1 MKKVS
6 FLLAVL
12 IAFTSFAVPAK
23 AQTVSAKGSSR
34 AITLSWD
41 SIDPTAAFYQVRRI
55 KPSVSMVTPG
65 PVDGTSWVDT
75 LPETGTNTY
84 EISALDSS
92 LNQTKSIQVSSQ
104 TDKNVPTLEAP
115 CYSILSFATGSK
127 TFTDNGTKKQMTA
140 APVLKS
146 GKMYLVIR
154 YVVEPLGGTIGFDKA
169 TSKVTISALGHTV
182 EMWIGKSMAKVDGVD
197 KPIDAANPKVA
208 PFIEGG
214 RTYVPLRFPVESLGR
229 GSIDWFAKEKTAVL
243 VFPLGCADTIE
254 GQISSVSGDKVTV
267 SFGEGTGDFT
277 IPQGVK
283 LQSGQ
288 CVGVSYEEVDGK
300 NFTGQIVKVPCSQCT
315 GEQFN
320 GTVISSS
327 DTLIIKDAAGK
338 ARTFKKGKNITN
350 FTPGTCVT
358 GCASG
363 DTVVALRTS
372 DCPKQVF
379 EGKVVTACS
388 NGEFGFSVGG
398 VSVQVKTPNGFD
410 CLKLSVGACLVV
422 EGNYDSTNSSLI
434 VASKISIVECQVGS
448 LYTVFVQ
455 SSCKNGSMTVADI
468 DGNFYNLTVPTGTAC
483 DFQLGSCLSVT
494 AQVQGETMVAT
505 KISQSQPPKD
515 ASSYFKGFI
524 TDSTAAKVT
533 VAGDRTY
540 NLTKPTYFTLKLE
553 AGAAVEIWGRIK
565 GESLN
570 AVKLSVTPGMSKTVE
585 GRIIDLMCQTRM
597 SIVSTNSSKVGVKFP
612 SDYDCNK
619 LSIGECIKV
628 VGIMDA
634 ETLQAGIVNK
644 TDCPSGCT
652 GKTYKGTITGVDCTT
667 NTIKIRTFE
676 ENQVISVRIGS
687 TAKCDTLYKG
697 LCIAVCGELTGE
709 TLIAQTLTLTDCP
722 MDVCEGKIFNAIIQ
736 SIDCSAN
743 TITIA
748 TKDGGKTLS
757 LPDTVE
763 CSRLASGSCVEVC
776 VVGESASYVLRLNCT
791 ALGKIIEG
799 TMISETQV
807 ELTDSTKLTI
817 KSNKKLSI
825 GDCIVASGKMSDME
839 ADVFE
844 AAIIAVVQCS
854 GGSGVSGKI
863 ESIDCQN
870 MKVTVSTPTGS
881 KEFSMPEGFD
891 CTQLQPGDCLFV
903 KASEGKTIINK
914 INCPDYERMHTAV
927 YVTSTASDK
936 FTGTVLSSLSS
947 VTVFGSYNNI
957 SKGSIY
963 VAEGHRL
970 NSSTMENA
978 YIEPLM
984 YGMAAP
990 KNETM
995 LFVSFD
1001 KTSNVARMKDAMGN
1015 IRLLVVAPEAL
1026 KDAKKD
1032 EVFTLETTVCDT
1044 GFGPRAELGGNF
1056 VETSSE
1062 LFNRK
1067 TVVGV
1072 IFGVDKSDDMVL
1084 MHTYEGENVGISP
1097 DDVSVI
1103 KSVRAG
1109 DCLIATGAFDDQS
1122 MILKNAKLD
1131 VSDCSGGELGR
1142 SFTGVITAIEGTK
1155 GIIYVASDTGSTYV
1169 VYTEAVT
1176 QLTGLSM
1183 GDCVAVSGIILSKQT
1198 PDYVL
1203 SKMIQRIDC
1212 QSPSNQPATVEGYVE
1227 DYTAA
1232 TKQLKIKTFAG
1243 PTWTV
1248 FVEMNEIPNLEKGMA
1263 VRASGRLQAKSY
1275 SISKGYVSK
1284 MVIASAR
1291 WSVSGK
1297 VTEKLDGAFK
1307 LTDGSGRNWTLHGQT
1322 TPEVDQT
1329 IFAVG
1334 IVPTFG
1340 LAELT
1345 DVYWTVTNGWQ
1356 EPKSSFGGVVF
1367 GVSCGNDN
1375 LLTRNNQTQ
1384 MTSLRLPHTGFCGFF
1399 AVGECVSANGRL
1411 QGTIPGMAK
1420 ITEVVGN
1427 QNSCFEA
1434 AVVGKIV
1441 ARSTFEKYSI
1451 MITTE
1456 GKLIRLG
1463 YETEVEANKLVI
1475 GDYAKINGKYM
1486 PSSPDTLK
1494 VENLTKIGGNI
1505 AYETVGRIIGVS
1517 QTTIIIME
1525 SSGRQLEVGLPD
1537 GYSHPT
1543 GLVSRY
1549 VSVKG
1554 QFESG
1559 VFKAK
1564 SVVVT
1569 KYPTVAVEIEG
1580 TVVRKTD
1587 HSIVVKDYQNG
1598 LWQVSVSVN
1607 DNVKVDD
1614 KVFVAGW
1621 SDAMTWWTITDAVVI
1636 KTSGQTPTLNLM
1648 LWGQVTGK
1656 DCDKGSVTITIDD
1669 GSKFDAYPSDKGL
1682 CDTVTVGEK
1691 ILVSGQVQNGM
1702 TNTINGVRIAR
1713 PGMSGDKKMIVGAI
1727 KEISCTS
1734 RVAKIQENDTGG
1746 IAGQLW
1752 TVKLDKSVNCESF
1765 TVGQQVRA
1773 TGDLVLTQ
1781 KLTLEDAVMEKIG
1794 SPTEQVTVTGSLVA
1808 HDCDQGYVIIN
1819 SQGKLYRVYLSDN
1832 TTCTQLTS
1840 GDQLEVSGTINIGRK
1855 TVITDA
1861 SWKKIPDTEAYTV
1874 LHARVD
1880 FAGCTGMRVL
1890 VLDGNEFWTINFK
1903 DGEPC
1908 DKIVSG
1914 MVLTFKGKKDP
1925 SRTHLLMQA
1934 IVLESLLPKVS
1945 VGTIDDII
1953 CDQGKL
1959 ILVEDSGGT
1968 RTVNIETS
1976 VSECI
1981 SKQFAKG
1988 DKVQVNGFLDILNPN
2003 SEIQFG
2009 KIEPFGDKLGL
2020 VPMDFVGEILDMFD
2034 CRGKGL
2040 IQARSGHVV
2049 WRLKLPDGSNCS
2061 DYKIGDWFRIKGG
2074 MQSFK
2079 DKTMIATSLEKAK
2092 ATIIGYVSEANY
2104 SIPQLSVKELKKEYK
2119 WTVQLSDKST
2129 TRNWK
2134 KGQYVIV
2141 EGDITGN
2148 MLLTNSVVTGMIM
2161 AKGKVKTIDPAT
2173 QSIELEG
2180 DDLRSY
2186 TIKVKT
2192 DWIDLTNFKVGN
2204 VVTAVGVLEGKDLKK
2219 EGNVMKDCYVE
2230 ESSGLPPPP
2239 FIIAPTNY
2247 GSNRIFTDIH
2257 EPKIN

>member
-23 AQTVSAKGSSR
+23 AQTASAKGSSR

-65 PVDGTSWVDT
+65 PIDGTSWVDT
-75 LPETGTNTY
+75 QPETGTNTY

-104 TDKNVPTLEAP
+104 IDKNVPTLEAP
-115 CYSILSFATGSK
+115 CHSILSFATGSK
-127 TFTDNGTKKQMTA
+127 TFTDNGIKKQMTA
-140 APVLKS
+140 APVIKS

-182 EMWIGKSMAKVDGVD
+182 EMWIGKSMAKVDGAD

-208 PFIEGG
+208 PFIESG

-229 GSIDWFAKEKTAVL
+229 GSIDWFVKEKTAVL
-243 VFPLGCADTIE
+243 VFPLGCTDTIE
-254 GQISSVSGDKVTV
+254 GQVSSVSGDKVTV
-267 SFGEGTGDFT
+267 SFGEGSGDFT
-277 IPQGVK
+277 IPQGVQ

-300 NFTGQIVKVPCSQCT
+300 NFTGQIVKVPCNQCT

-320 GTVISSS
+320 GTVVSSS
-327 DTLIIKDAAGK
+327 DTLIIKDVSGK
-338 ARTFKKGKNITN
+338 ARTFKKGKNIAS
-350 FTPGTCVT
+350 FAPGTCVT

-363 DTVVALRTS
+363 DTVVSLRTS

-379 EGKVVTACS
+379 EGKVLTACS
-388 NGEFGFSVGG
+388 NGEFGFSAGG
-398 VSVQVKTPNGFD
+398 VSVQVKIPNGFD
-410 CLKLSVGACLVV
+410 CSKLSVGACLVV

-468 DGNFYNLTVPTGTAC
+468 EGNLYNLTVPTGTTC

-494 AQVQGETMVAT
+494 AQVLGDSMVAT

-515 ASSYFKGFI
+515 TSSYFKGFI
-524 TDSTAAKVT
+524 IDETATRVT

-540 NLTKPTYFTLKLE
+540 DLSKPVYFTLKLE
-553 AGAAVEIWGRIK
+553 VGSAVELWGRIK
-565 GESLN
+565 GDLLN
-570 AVKLSVTPGMSKTVE
+570 AVKLTITPGMSRVVE
-585 GRIIDLMCQTRM
+585 GRIVDLMCQTRM
-597 SIVSTNSSKVGVKFP
+597 AIVNTSTSKVGVKFP

-628 VGIMDA
+628 TGIMDS
-634 ETLQAGIVNK
+634 ETLLAGIVNK
-644 TDCPSGCT
+644 ADCPSGCS
-652 GKTYKGTITGVDCTT
+652 GKTYRGTVVDVDCESK
-667 NTIKIRTFE
+667 TIKIRTH
-676 ENQVISVRIGS
+676 ENSQVLTVKIGS
-687 TAKCDTLYKG
+687 TVQCDSLYKG
-697 LCIAVCGELTGE
+697 LCVAVCGEMSE
-709 TLIAQTLTLTDCP
+709 EWLIAQTFTLIDCP
-722 MDVCEGKIFNAIIQ
+722 IDVCEGKIFNAIIQ
-736 SIDCSAN
+736 STDCNAN

-748 TKDGGKTLS
+748 TKDGDKTLS

-763 CSRLASGSCVEVC
+763 CSRLTQGACAEVC
-776 VVGESASYVLRLNCT
+776 IVGETASYVHQLNCT

-799 TMISETQV
+799 TIISETQV

-825 GDCIVASGKMSDME
+825 GDCIIASGKMSDME

-844 AAIIAVVQCS
+844 AAIVAVVQCS
-854 GGSGVSGKI
+854 GGSGVSGKV

-881 KEFSMPEGFD
+881 KEFSIPEGFD

-903 KASEGKTIINK
+903 KASQDKTIINK
-914 INCPDYERMHTAV
+914 INCPDYERMHAAV
-927 YVTSTASDK
+927 YVTSTSQDK
-936 FTGTVLSSLSS
+936 FTGTDLSSLSL
-947 VTVFGSYNNI
+947 VTVIGSYNV
-957 SKGSIY
+957 SKGSVY
-963 VAEGHRL
+963 VANGHRL

-978 YIEPLM
+978 YVEPLM
-984 YGMAAP
+984 YSKSDP

-995 LFVSFD
+995 SFVSMD
-1001 KTSNVARMKDAMGN
+1001 KMSSVARMRDTMGN
-1015 IRLLVVAPEAL
+1015 IRLLVVALNWLE
-1026 KDAKKD
+1026 DAKKGD
-1032 EVFTLETTVCDT
+1032 VFALETTVCDT
-1044 GFGPRAELGGNF
+1044 GFGPRAELGDNF
-1056 VETSSE
+1056 VATSSE
-1062 LFNRK
+1062 LLNKK

-1072 IFGVDKSDDMVL
+1072 IFGVDASDDMVL

-1109 DCLIATGAFDDQS
+1109 DCLIATGTFDDQS

-1155 GIIYVASDTGSTYV
+1155 GVIYIASDNGGTFV

-1198 PDYVL
+1198 PDFVL
-1203 SKMIQRIDC
+1203 SKMIQRVDC
-1212 QSPSNQPATVEGYVE
+1212 QSPSNQPVTVEGYVE

-1232 TKQLKIKTFAG
+1232 TKQLRIKTYSG

-1248 FVEMNEIPNLEKGMA
+1248 FLEMNEIPDFEKGMA
-1263 VRASGRLQAKSY
+1263 VRASGRLQAKSNT
-1275 SISKGYVSK
+1275 ISKGYASK
-1284 MVIASAR
+1284 MAIAPAR

-1297 VTEKLDGAFK
+1297 VTEKLDGVFK
-1307 LTDGSGRNWTLHGQT
+1307 LADGYGKNWTLHSKT
-1322 TPEVDQT
+1322 LPEVDQVV
-1329 IFAVG
+1329 FAAG

-1340 LAELT
+1340 LAELV
-1345 DVYWTVTNGWQ
+1345 DVYWAATNGWQ

-1375 LLTRNNQTQ
+1375 LLTRNNQAQ

-1434 AVVGKIV
+1434 AVVGRIV
-1441 ARSTFEKYSI
+1441 ARSTAEKYSI
-1451 MITTE
+1451 MLTTE

-1463 YETEVEANKLVI
+1463 YQTEVEANKLAI
-1475 GDYAKINGKYM
+1475 GDYAKINGRYM
-1486 PSSPDTLK
+1486 PSAPDTLK
-1494 VENLTKIGGNI
+1494 VDSLTKIGGTI
-1505 AYETVGRIIGVS
+1505 SYETVGRIISVNS
-1517 QTTIIIME
+1517 STIIIME
-1525 SSGRQLEVGLPD
+1525 SSGRQLEVSLPD
-1537 GYSHPT
+1537 GYSNPT

-1549 VSVKG
+1549 VRAKG
-1554 QFESG
+1554 QLESG
-1559 VFKAK
+1559 LFKAK
-1564 SVVVT
+1564 SVEVI
-1569 KYPTVAVEIEG
+1569 KSPSIAVEIEG
-1580 TVVRKTD
+1580 VVVRKTD
-1587 HSIVVKDYQNG
+1587 HSMVIKDCENG
-1598 LWQVSVSVN
+1598 LWQVSVSVG
-1607 DNVKVDD
+1607 DGIKVDD
-1614 KVFVAGW
+1614 DVFVAGW
-1621 SDAMTWWTITDAVVI
+1621 SDATTWWTITDAVAI
-1636 KTSGQTPTLNLM
+1636 KTSGQAPALNLM

-1691 ILVSGQVQNGM
+1691 IQVSGQVQNGM
-1702 TNTINGVRIAR
+1702 TNTINGVKIAR
-1713 PGMSGDKKMIVGAI
+1713 PGMSGDKKMIVGVI
-1727 KEISCTS
+1727 TELSCIS
-1734 RVAKIQENDTGG
+1734 RVAKVQENDTGG
-1746 IAGQLW
+1746 IPGQLW
-1752 TVKLDKSVNCESF
+1752 TVKLDKSVNCENF
-1765 TVGQQVRA
+1765 DVGQQVKA

-1781 KLTLEDAVMEKIG
+1781 KLTLEDAIMEKIG
-1794 SPTEQVTVTGSLVA
+1794 NPTEQITITGSLVA
-1808 HDCDQGYVIIN
+1808 HDCQQDYAIVD
-1819 SQGKLYRVYLSDN
+1819 SQGKLFRVYLKDKS
-1832 TTCTQLTS
+1832 TCPQLTS
-1840 GDQLEVSGTINIGRK
+1840 GDQLKITGTVTIGRK
-1855 TVITDA
+1855 TVIAEAT
-1861 SWKKIPDTEAYTV
+1861 WEKIPDTEAYTV

-1890 VLDGNEFWTINFK
+1890 VLDGNEFWTINLK

-1945 VGTIDDII
+1945 VGSIDEIF

-1959 ILVEDSGGT
+1959 VLIEDGGGV
-1968 RTVNIETS
+1968 RTVNVETP
-1976 VSECI
+1976 VSECV
-1981 SKQFAKG
+1981 SKQYAKG
-1988 DKVQVNGFLDILNPN
+1988 DKIQVNGFLDILNPN

-2020 VPMDFVGEILDMFD
+2020 VPMNFVGEILDVFD
-2034 CRGKGL
+2034 CRDKGI

-2049 WRLKLPDGSNCS
+2049 WRIKLPEGSDCS
-2061 DYKIGDWFRIKGG
+2061 KYKIGDWYRIKGG

-2079 DKTMIATSLEKAK
+2079 DKIMIATSLEKAR
-2092 ATIIGYVSEANY
+2092 ATAIGYVSEANY

-2119 WTVQLSDKST
+2119 WTVQLADKST

-2134 KGQYVIV
+2134 KGQYIIV

-2161 AKGKVKTIDPAT
+2161 AKGKVKAIDPAT

-2180 DDLRSY
+2180 EDLKNY
-2186 TIKVKT
+2186 TIKIKT
-2192 DWIDLTNFKVGN
+2192 EWVDLTDFKVGN

-2247 GSNRIFTDIH
+2247 GSNRIFTDMH